1 MPEPRDYALKA
12 ENAKLSGHEAEEA
25 FSGYGVMGLPFAS
38 GHVLALRRFPAS
50 SVGPGYYSVWHR
62 DPAGDWTFYSDVD
75 PLDSCN
81 RYFGAGVSGFHHAE
95 IKVGWPGP
103 RRLTVD
109 MPSEDFHWEVTVTA
123 TPVTRMLN
131 TIGGVIPDSLWHS
144 RRFLGVMSG
153 MVGPMLR
160 AGRVNLAGHV
170 PNQQAYIANPRLI
183 WLVQS
188 STARLADTDFGEP
201 GPLKQ
206 QAFLGDFAIP
216 QRGVL
221 VVGQAYFEPFDAG
234 KHLAVASKSG

>member
-1 MPEPRDYALKA
+1 MPEPRDYALKT

-38 GHVLALRRFPAS
+38 GHVLGLRRFPAS

-62 DPAGDWTFYSDVD
+62 DPDGDWTFYSDVD
-75 PLDSCN
+75 PLNSCI
-81 RYFGAGVSGFHHAE
+81 RYFGAAVIGFRHAE

-123 TPVTRMLN
+123 TPVTRTLN

-144 RRFLGVMSG
+144 RRFLGVMSR

-221 VVGQAYFEPFDAG
+221 AVGQAYFEPFDAG